1 MKTVGLIINPIA
13 GLGGSVGLKGTDHVA
28 QEALRRGAVP
38 HAGER
43 TCQALQALAQTAV
56 PFQVVTWPGA
66 MGGDAAQSLGLPCR
80 LLSGAPQGESTRGED
95 TQTLAKAL
103 AAEGVELILF
113 AGGDG
118 TARDVYN
125 ALGLG
130 TPVLGIPAGVKIHSP
145 VFGRSPRDAGRL
157 AALWLEQETGRT
169 REEEVLDIDEELYR
183 QGRINTRLYGYL
195 TIPAQPGLTQNRKA
209 PTPLSDAQ
217 AIRAIAFQV
226 TDYMEPGVNYLIGA
240 GTTTRGVMEVLGLPN
255 TLIGVDLVRD
265 GKLIAS
271 DLSGLD
277 IPALLEGRP
286 TKLVVT
292 VTGGQGCLFGR
303 GNQQLTPQ
311 VLRQVGKENIILLA
325 TPAKLAQLRGQPLWV
340 DTIDP
345 ELNESLCGY
354 YRVISGYGEFTLCRV
369 VC

>member
-80 LLSGAPQGESTRGED
+80 LLPGVPQGESTRGED
-95 TQTLAKAL
+95 TQALAKPL
-103 AAEGVELILF
+103 AEEGVDLILF

-195 TIPAQPGLTQNRKA
+195 TIPAQPGLTQSRKA

-226 TDYMEPGVNYLIGA
+226 TDHMEPGVNYLIGA

-303 GNQQLTPQ
+303 GNQQLTPRCCGRWERRTSSFW
-311 VLRQVGKENIILLA
+311 LPPPSWPSCG
-325 TPAKLAQLRGQPLWV
+325 
-340 DTIDP
+340 
-345 ELNESLCGY
+345 ESLCG
-354 YRVISGYGEFTLCRV
+354 
-369 VC
+369 

>member
-66 MGGDAAQSLGLPCR
+66 MGGDAAQSR
-80 LLSGAPQGESTRGED
+80 LLPGAPQGESTQGED
-95 TQTLAKAL
+95 TQALAKAL
-103 AAEGVELILF
+103 AAEGVDLILF

-125 ALGLG
+125 ALGLS

-157 AALWLEQETGRT
+157 AVLWLEQETGRT

-195 TIPAQPGLTQNRKA
+195 TIPAQPGLTQSRKA

-226 TDYMEPGVNYLIGA
+226 TDHMEPGVNYLIGA

-303 GNQQLTPQ
+303 GNQHLTPQ
-311 VLRQVGKENIILLA
+311 VLRQV
-325 TPAKLAQLRGQPLWV
+325 GQPLWV

-345 ELNESLCGY
+345 DLNESLCGY

>member
-80 LLSGAPQGESTRGED
+80 LLPGVPQGESTRGED
-95 TQTLAKAL
+95 TQALAKAL
-103 AAEGVELILF
+103 AEEGVDLILF

-145 VFGRSPRDAGRL
+145 VFGRSPRDAGGWPPCGWSRRR
-157 AALWLEQETGRT
+157 AAPGRRRYWTST
-169 REEEVLDIDEELYR
+169 RSSTARAASTPGCTAILPFPPSPASPR
-183 QGRINTRLYGYL
+183 AGR
-195 TIPAQPGLTQNRKA
+195 PP
-209 PTPLSDAQ
+209 PLS
-217 AIRAIAFQV
+217 RC
-226 TDYMEPGVNYLIGA
+226 PGHPGHCFPGYRSHGA
-240 GTTTRGVMEVLGLPN
+240 GGQPISLERAPPPGCDGGAGAAN

-286 TKLVVT
+286 TS
-292 VTGGQGCLFGR
+292 
-303 GNQQLTPQ
+303 
-311 VLRQVGKENIILLA
+311 
-325 TPAKLAQLRGQPLWV
+325 WW
-340 DTIDP
+340 
-345 ELNESLCGY
+345 
-354 YRVISGYGEFTLCRV
+354 
-369 VC
+369 

>member
-80 LLSGAPQGESTRGED
+80 LLPGVPQGESTRGED
-95 TQTLAKAL
+95 TQALAKAL
-103 AAEGVELILF
+103 AEEGVDLILF

-195 TIPAQPGLTQNRKA
+195 TIPAQPGLTQSRKA

-226 TDYMEPGVNYLIGA
+226 TDHMEPGVNYLIGA

-255 TLIGVDLVRD
+255 TLIGVDLLRD
-265 GKLIAS
+265 GKL
-271 DLSGLD
+271 
-277 IPALLEGRP
+277 

-325 TPAKLAQLRGQPLWV
+325 TPAKLAQLRGEPLWV

-345 ELNESLCGY
+345 ELNENLCGY